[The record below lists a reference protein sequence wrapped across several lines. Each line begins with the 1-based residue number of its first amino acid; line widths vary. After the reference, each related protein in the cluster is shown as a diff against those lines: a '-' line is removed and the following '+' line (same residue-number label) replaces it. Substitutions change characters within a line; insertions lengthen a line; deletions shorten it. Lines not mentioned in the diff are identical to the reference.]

1 MKKIIISA
9 LLASVFI
16 SCANLNT
23 VGTEKSNDFIKD
35 IFTENTSEN
44 TDVKTTEEVES
55 VDITLT
61 SENVSEYLNEI
72 KNSLKSSEKIVETEV
87 KNNYDIYIG
96 KYLIAP
102 LDNETNVRLTSS
114 PRNSTPRLK
123 VENGNFSFRTIYAGN
138 YGLSVYNGASL
149 TRRINIRAITKY
161 NFSETNIYDIILENS
176 EKNNKTLEDALTLYK
191 MYYPTG
197 ANIKRVNYILL
208 KYGYENDNSA
218 ITKEAI
224 GVLKSDLN
232 SFNDEEKALIIK
244 AAMKVNSNIFI
255 SNSTF
260 NTTNPELKNSLK
272 EYVSKKEILDKKEV
286 RFIENS
292 IKSGEISPNSEIGG
306 KVDSWYQNNTNSTKD
321 TENSTIKN
329 VAATKQVKETFYDK
343 AMKTINSDPKASI
356 DNFKKSLSRDNLGEK
371 RSEVYYNIA
380 NSYLKLG
387 NRVEAMKY
395 ITLLKQQYP
404 NSDWMKKASL
414 LFNLGK

>member
-1 MKKIIISA
+1 MVSI
-9 LLASVFI
+9 FI
-16 SCANLNT
+16 GCTNLNT
-23 VGTEKSNDFIKD
+23 VEKSNELIKD

-44 TDVKTTEEVES
+44 TDIKTTEEVRP

-61 SENVSEYLNEI
+61 SENVSEYLDEI
-72 KNSLKSSEKIVETEV
+72 KNSLRSSEKIEKTEI

-102 LDNETNVRLTSS
+102 LDNETNIRLTSS

-138 YGLSVYNGASL
+138 YGLSVYNGTSL
-149 TRRINIRAITKY
+149 TRRINIRAIAKY
-161 NFSETNIYDIILENS
+161 NFSESNIYDIILENS
-176 EKNNKTLEDALTLYK
+176 EKNNKTLEDALTIYK

-208 KYGYENDNSA
+208 KYGYETNNSA
-218 ITKEAI
+218 IIKEAI

-255 SNSTF
+255 PNSTF
-260 NTTNPELKNSLK
+260 NTTNTELKNSLK

-292 IKSGEISPNSEIGG
+292 IKSGEISADSEISG
-306 KVDSWYQNNTNSTKD
+306 KVDSWYQNNTNSVKD
-321 TENSTIKN
+321 TEKATTIKN
-329 VAATKQVKETFYDK
+329 TAATKQVTETFYDK